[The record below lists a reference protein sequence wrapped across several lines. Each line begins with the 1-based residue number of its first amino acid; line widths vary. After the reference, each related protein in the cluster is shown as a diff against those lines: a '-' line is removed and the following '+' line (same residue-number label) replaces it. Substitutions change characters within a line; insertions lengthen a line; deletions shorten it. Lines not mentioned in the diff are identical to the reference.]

1 MSKKRT
7 GEIRRNGDGYYV
19 GRVRGDDG
27 KRSPWTPLN
36 TNEERHAQAIIE
48 RWVETA
54 QEPSQTGRET
64 FAHAAERLLAKM
76 RTKGE
81 KKKKITNRAQRLRD
95 YALPVLGA
103 MEVSRVEPHDVARV
117 LDSMA
122 ERGKAKGTCNTMLA
136 DISRVFALVR
146 RGGGVRTNPA
156 LDVGLPEEAYVE
168 TRLPII
174 LEDYEI
180 IAFRTKRG
188 FESEL
193 DMMVL
198 FVCDVA
204 GHRTS
209 DLHAAAWE
217 DVDWLKMLITVRRPK
232 TTDKAGRDLLERRER
247 ERPGTARRAT
257 RAYERVQHRIPH
269 TVVSPLRAW
278 WELHGCPKAGPIF
291 PVRKGKRAGQ
301 YKGDNISYAKAFRD
315 ALWEAGI
322 HRPLPGFETAV
333 GEKARRALDALQ
345 VDTEDTLA
353 VDFHSLRRWYATRM
367 ANCGLNEQTAMDLM
381 GHTVASTHARYRGAR
396 IVETPEHAL
405 LGAEPAPVEAPVP
418 PPPAPAP
425 DMTAMAAAVA
435 AAVAQA
441 LAGHMQPPP
450 PTAPAPAPEGTNPA
464 IDPRFGSM
472 GRVIELRA
480 SGSKKKK

>member
-7 GEIRRNGDGYYV
+7 GECRRNGDGYYV

-36 TNEERHAQAIIE
+36 TNEERHAHALVDRWIE
-48 RWVETA
+48 TGLP
-54 QEPSQTGRET
+54 PSQTGREL
-64 FAHAAERLLAKM
+64 FSQAAERLLQKM
-76 RTKGE
+76 RDKGD
-81 KKKKITNRAQRLRD
+81 KRKKIINRAQRLRD
-95 YALPVLGA
+95 YALPSLGD
-103 MEVSRVEPHDVARV
+103 MEVGRVEPHDVARV
-117 LDSMA
+117 LDAMA
-122 ERGKAKGTCNTMLA
+122 AQGKAKGTCNTMLA

-146 RGGGVRTNPA
+146 RGGGVKNNPA

-174 LEDYEI
+174 LEDYELLT
-180 IAFRTKRG
+180 FRQKRG
-188 FESEL
+188 FETEL

-198 FVCDVA
+198 FACDLA

-209 DLHAAAWE
+209 DLHAACYE
-217 DVDWLKMLITVRRPK
+217 DCDLVHWLLITVRRPK

-269 TVVSPLRAW
+269 TVREPLINW
-278 WELHGCPKAGPIF
+278 WRKHGCPTSGPIF
-291 PVRKGKRAGQ
+291 PVQRGKRAGH
-301 YKGDNISYAKAFRD
+301 YKGDNISYAQAFRD

-322 HRPLPGFETAV
+322 HRPLPGFDQAV
-333 GEKARRALDALQ
+333 GETARRALDALQ
-345 VDTEDTLA
+345 VDTDETLA

-367 ANCGLNEQTAMDLM
+367 ANIGLNEQTAMDLM

-396 IVETPEHAL
+396 VVGTPDHAL
-405 LGAEPAPVEAPVP
+405 LGAEPAPAPVEP
-418 PPPAPAP
+418 PPPAPVAP
-425 DMTAMAAAVA
+425 DMATLAATVA

-441 LAGHMQPPP
+441 LAGHLQPPP
-450 PTAPAPAPEGTNPA
+450 PPPTSTNPA
-464 IDPRFGSM
+464 IDPSFGSM
-472 GRVIELRA
+472 KAPVELRA
-480 SGSKKKK
+480 IAGGKKK